1 MELSNAPTAYNAKTD
16 GQILVG
22 DGTDITSVAVSGDVT
37 LDNTGAVTIANDAIT
52 TAKLANITRGSI
64 LVGGAL
70 NAPSP
75 LDAKTDGQILVGDG
89 TDITSVAVSGDV
101 TLDNTGAVTIANDAI
116 TTAKLAN
123 ITRGSIL
130 VGGVSNTPTAYNAK
144 TDGQILVGDGTDITS
159 VAVSGDVTLDNTGA
173 VTIANDAITT
183 AKLANITRG
192 SILVGGVSNTPTAY
206 NAKTDGQIL
215 VGDGTDITSV
225 AVSGDVTLDN
235 TGAVTIAN
243 DAITT
248 AKLANITRGSILV
261 GGVSNTPTA
270 YNAKTD
276 GQILVGDG
284 TDITSVAVSG
294 DVTLDN
300 TGAVTIANDAITTA
314 KLANITRGSILVGG
328 VSNTPTAYNAKT
340 DGQILVGD
348 GTDITSVAVSGDVT
362 LDNTGAVT
370 IANDAITTAKLANI
384 TRGSIL
390 VGGVSNTPT
399 AYNAKTDGQILVGD
413 GTDITS
419 VAVSGDVTLDNTG
432 AVTIANDAITTAK
445 LANITRGSILVGGVS
460 NTPTAYNAKTDGQIL
475 VGDGTDITS
484 VAVSGDVTLDN
495 TGAVTIANDAI
506 TTAKLA
512 NITRGSIL
520 VGGALNAPSP
530 LDAKTDG
537 QILVGDGTD
546 ITSVA
551 VSGDVTLD
559 NTGAV
564 TIANDAITTAK
575 LANITRGSILVGGVS
590 NTPTAYNAKT
600 DGQIL
605 VGDGTDITSVA
616 VSGDVTLDNTG
627 AVTIANDAI
636 TTAKLANITRGSI
649 LVGGVSNTPTAYNA
663 KTDGQIL
670 VGDGTDITS
679 VAVSGDVTLDNTGA
693 VTIANDA
700 ITTAKLAN
708 ITRGSILVGGAF
720 KCTIL
725 H

>member
-1 MELSNAPTAYNAKTD
+1 MHHTAYNAKTDGQILVGDGTDITSVAVSGDVTLDNTGAVTIANDAITTAKLANITRGSILVGGVSNTPTAYNAKTDGQILVGDGTDITSVAVSGDVTLDNTGAVTIANDAITTAKLANITRGSILVGGVSNAPTAYNAKTDGQILVGDGTDITSVAVSGDVTLDNTGAVTIANDAITTAKLANITRGSILVGGVSNTPTAYNAKTDGQILVGDGTDITSVAVSGDVTLDNTGAVTIADDAITTAKLANITRGSILVGGVSNTPTAYNAKTD

-75 LDAKTDGQILVGDG
+75 LNAKTDGQILVGDG

-101 TLDNTGAVTIANDAI
+101 TLDNTGAVTIANDAITTAKLANITRGSILVGGVSNTPTAYNAKTDGQILVGDGTDITSVAVSGDVTLDNTGAVTIADDAI

-261 GGVSNTPTA
+261 GGVSNA
-270 YNAKTD
+270 
-276 GQILVGDG
+276 
-284 TDITSVAVSG
+284 
-294 DVTLDN
+294 
-300 TGAVTIANDAITTA
+300 
-314 KLANITRGSILVGG
+314 
-328 VSNTPTAYNAKT
+328 
-340 DGQILVGD
+340 
-348 GTDITSVAVSGDVT
+348 
-362 LDNTGAVT
+362 
-370 IANDAITTAKLANI
+370 
-384 TRGSIL
+384 
-390 VGGVSNTPT
+390 
-399 AYNAKTDGQILVGD
+399 
-413 GTDITS
+413 
-419 VAVSGDVTLDNTG
+419 
-432 AVTIANDAITTAK
+432 
-445 LANITRGSILVGGVS
+445 
-460 NTPTAYNAKTDGQIL
+460 
-475 VGDGTDITS
+475 
-484 VAVSGDVTLDN
+484 
-495 TGAVTIANDAI
+495 
-506 TTAKLA
+506 
-512 NITRGSIL
+512 
-520 VGGALNAPSP
+520 
-530 LDAKTDG
+530 
-537 QILVGDGTD
+537 
-546 ITSVA
+546 
-551 VSGDVTLD
+551 
-559 NTGAV
+559 
-564 TIANDAITTAK
+564 
-575 LANITRGSILVGGVS
+575 
-590 NTPTAYNAKT
+590 
-600 DGQIL
+600 
-605 VGDGTDITSVA
+605 
-616 VSGDVTLDNTG
+616 
-627 AVTIANDAI
+627 
-636 TTAKLANITRGSI
+636 
-649 LVGGVSNTPTAYNA
+649 PTAYNA

-720 KCTIL
+720 KCTISIRL
-725 H
+725 QKQTVRF